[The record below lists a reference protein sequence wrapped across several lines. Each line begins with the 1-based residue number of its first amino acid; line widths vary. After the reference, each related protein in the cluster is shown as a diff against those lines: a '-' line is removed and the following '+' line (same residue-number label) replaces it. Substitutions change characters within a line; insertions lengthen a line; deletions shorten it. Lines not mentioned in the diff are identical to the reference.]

1 MMLFDREQHL
11 ERLHQKSLRYQHYQ
25 QNYEKRLETAIT
37 PNELKIK
44 KTFAFQLVNDDF
56 FIKWYKY
63 YKMTKKPF
71 QKLWLHEPFEVIA
84 KIEIDF
90 SNEIH
95 KLNTE
100 HCSAKCHELMDKNIY
115 KKKSS

>member
-44 KTFAFQLVNDDF
+44 K
-56 FIKWYKY
+56 
-63 YKMTKKPF
+63 
-71 QKLWLHEPFEVIA
+71 
-84 KIEIDF
+84 
-90 SNEIH
+90 
-95 KLNTE
+95 
-100 HCSAKCHELMDKNIY
+100 NICVPAS
-115 KKKSS
+115 K

>member
-56 FIKWYKY
+56 FIKWYKH

-71 QKLWLHEPFEVIA
+71 QTMVA
-84 KIEIDF
+84 
-90 SNEIH
+90 
-95 KLNTE
+95 
-100 HCSAKCHELMDKNIY
+100 
-115 KKKSS
+115 